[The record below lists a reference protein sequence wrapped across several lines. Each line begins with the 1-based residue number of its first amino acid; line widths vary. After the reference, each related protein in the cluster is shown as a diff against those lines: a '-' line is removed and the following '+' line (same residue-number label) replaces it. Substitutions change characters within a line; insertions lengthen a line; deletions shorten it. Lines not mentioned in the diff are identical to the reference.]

1 MRLLAQVNFDQIAPK
16 VGGYN
21 KVAGSAG
28 DIGTPAGTVELL
40 ITNALTVLTIVG
52 GLMFIL
58 YFLMGALQWVSGGGD
73 KGKIDKAKAMMTN
86 AAVGLII
93 ISLSYSI
100 SWIVGK
106 ALGIDILTPAAI
118 LQKTIKF

>member
-1 MRLLAQVNFDQIAPK
+1 MKLISDATFEQITPK

-21 KVAGSAG
+21 TTG
-28 DIGTPAGTVELL
+28 DISTQAGTVELI
-40 ITNALTVLTIVG
+40 ITNSITVLTIVG
-52 GLMFIL
+52 GIMFVL

-73 KGKIDKAKAMMTN
+73 KGKIDKAKNMMTN
-86 AAVGLII
+86 AAIGLII

-106 ALGIDILTPAAI
+106 AIGIDILNPAKV
-118 LQKTIKF
+118 LQNTIKF